1 MSSTGGVARGRLTVE
16 RKHWRK
22 VGTFCTVLF
31 AACLSRANH
40 LEARRT
46 PLRVLQEALTV

>member
-16 RKHWRK
+16 RKNWRK
-22 VGTFCTVLF
+22 VGTSCTDLF

-40 LEARRT
+40 LEASRIRF
-46 PLRVLQEALTV
+46 RMLQEALTV

>member
-16 RKHWRK
+16 RKNWRK
-22 VGTFCTVLF
+22 VGTSFSDLF
-31 AACLSRANH
+31 AACLSRANQ

-46 PLRVLQEALTV
+46 PFRVLQEALTV